1 MSALKKNWWKI
12 SLAVI
17 LGVILDMLLHTIS
30 PAGGPELQPGV
41 FSQITGL
48 IPGITLL
55 LTILFAVI
63 AVTFVLMQEG
73 MPGRK
78 WIKGLHY
85 GLAIGS
91 LWFVGMFE
99 GSVAAKEPWSSTI
112 FWALEDSIPIILM
125 CVLLA
130 LLTATDTIA
139 TTKIANGLAFPIVG
153 LNLMVGRYIE
163 YSVLQPQVG
172 YWSNPLATFGWT
184 LILGLTIGMMYWLL
198 ASSLKGASPLKRT
211 LWFSVVVFGF
221 NWWLFNIFVPILFQP
236 PSAFTMAAVTTR
248 VLVDIVFVSLGV
260 FALERVDALKSNS
273 KAEPRRMVI
282 S

>member
-17 LGVILDMLLHTIS
+17 LGVILDMFLHAIGL
-30 PAGGPELQPGV
+30 AGGIELQPSV
-41 FSQITGL
+41 FSQTTGL

-73 MPGRK
+73 LPGWK
-78 WIKGLHY
+78 WAKGSRY

-99 GSVAAKEPWSSTI
+99 GSVAAKEPWSSAI
-112 FWALEDSIPIILM
+112 FWALEDTIPIILM

-130 LLTATDTIA
+130 LLTADTIS
-139 TTKIANGLAFPIVG
+139 TTKRANGLAIPMVG
-153 LNLMVGRYIE
+153 LNLMFGRYIE
-163 YSVLQPQVG
+163 YSVLQPQTG
-172 YWSNPLATFGWT
+172 YWSNPLTTFGWT
-184 LILGLTIGMMYWLL
+184 LVLGLTVGMMYWLL
-198 ASSLKGASPLKRT
+198 ASGLKGTSPLKRT
-211 LWFSVVVFGF
+211 LWFSVVVFGL

-236 PSAFTMAAVTTR
+236 PNAFTMAAVTTR
-248 VLVDIVFVSLGV
+248 VLVDMVFVSLGV
-260 FALERVDALKSNS
+260 FALERVIALKSNS
-273 KAEPRRMVI
+273 KVEPGRVVI
-282 S
+282 P